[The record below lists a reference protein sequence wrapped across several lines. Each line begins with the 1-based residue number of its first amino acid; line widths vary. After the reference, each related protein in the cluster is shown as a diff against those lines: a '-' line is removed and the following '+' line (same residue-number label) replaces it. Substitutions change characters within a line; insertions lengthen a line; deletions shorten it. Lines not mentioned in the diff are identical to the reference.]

1 MKTKS
6 IQNLLAAALTL
17 AFSTATTIAQGQS
30 HYDDLANLPF
40 QAGYIAKDN
49 TKTLLNELFFERAAQ
64 AYLWAM
70 PALNMYGMKEGSE
83 KVFGAGYN
91 VLPIFKQR
99 LNAKTLITTPNSDV
113 IYALGYLDTQEDGP
127 MVIEVPP
134 GLQGILDD
142 FWQRPIPSIGEI
154 DGRKWAG
161 DVGLAGPDQGKGG
174 KYLVLPPDYTGKVP
188 RGYLTFRSGT
198 YGVFVFWRAFFKNP
212 KALAEPVKGL
222 EKTRIYP
229 LGKEASAKR
238 MQFPDASAVPANMLY
253 PQDGTAF
260 DMLSRFINH
269 EFVDPADMYMRGMA
283 ADLGIVKGKPF
294 APDAHARELLDK
306 AARAA
311 SRMGHVIAYTPNPLV
326 KDGGLYYPGRHWIN
340 IFPGNATFTADSFDF
355 INSRTAFFTLAY
367 SASPG
372 MAANM
377 VNKGAKYPVA
387 FADAD
392 GDFLN
397 GSQNYVL
404 HVPKDIPA
412 AYFWSATVYD
422 SLTGSGLDNGQ
433 PFPSLNTMDKPVQY
447 ADGTTDIYFSPK
459 SPGAGKNWLATI
471 PGKGWFTIFRLY
483 GPKEAFFD
491 QTWKLPDIE
500 KVK

>member
-1 MKTKS
+1 MKTK
-6 IQNLLAAALTL
+6 NLFAAALVGALVMTN
-17 AFSTATTIAQGQS
+17 AQAQPS
-30 HYDDLANLPF
+30 HYDELANLPY
-40 QAGYIAKDN
+40 QAGYIAKD
-49 TKTLLNELFFERAAQ
+49 KTPALLDELFFERAAQ
-64 AYLWAM
+64 TYLWAM

-83 KVFGAGYN
+83 KVFGKGYN
-91 VLPIFKQR
+91 VLPIFKHR

-113 IYALGYLDTQEDGP
+113 IYALGYLDLKEDGP

-142 FWQRPIPSIGEI
+142 FWQRPIPSVGEI

-161 DVGLAGPDQGKGG
+161 DVGLAGPDRGKGG

-188 RGYLTFRSGT
+188 EGYLTFRSGT

-212 KALAEPVKGL
+212 NELAEPVKGL
-222 EKTRIYP
+222 EQTRIYP
-229 LGKEASAKR
+229 LGKKASAKP
-238 MQFPDASAVPANMLY
+238 MQFPDASAVPSYMLY

-269 EFVDPADMYMRGMA
+269 EYVDPADMYMRGVA
-283 ADLGIVKGKPF
+283 AQLGIVKGQSF
-294 APDAHARELLDK
+294 APDAHARDLLDK

-311 SRMGHVIAYTPNPLV
+311 SRMGHVIAYTPDALV
-326 KDGGLYYPGRHWIN
+326 KNGGRYYPDRQWIN

-355 INSRTAFFTLAY
+355 INPRTAFFTLAY

-372 MAANM
+372 MAASM
-377 VNKGAKYPVA
+377 VNLGAKYPVA

-433 PFPSLNTMDKPVQY
+433 PFPSLNKMDQPVQN
-447 ADGTTDIYFSPK
+447 ADGTTDIYFGPT

>member
-1 MKTKS
+1 MKTRT
-6 IQNLLAAALTL
+6 IFAAALVGVL
-17 AFSTATTIAQGQS
+17 ACFTATSMAQTQS
-30 HYDDLANLPF
+30 SYEDLASLPF
-40 QAGYIAKDN
+40 KDGYIAKDN
-49 TKTLLNELFFERAAQ
+49 TPTLLNELFFQRAAQ
-64 AYLWAM
+64 TYLWAM

-113 IYALGYLDTQEDGP
+113 IYALGYLDLKEDGP

-142 FWQRPIPSIGEI
+142 FWQRPIPSVGEI
-154 DGRKWAG
+154 EGRKWAG
-161 DVGLAGPDQGKGG
+161 DVGLAGPDQGRGG
-174 KYLVLPPDYTGKVP
+174 KYLVLPPDYTGEVP
-188 RGYLTFRSGT
+188 KGYLAFRSGT
-198 YGVFVFWRAFFKNP
+198 YGVFVFLRAFFKNP
-212 KALAEPVKGL
+212 NELAEPAKGL
-222 EKTRIYP
+222 EQTRIYP
-229 LGKEASAKR
+229 LGNQASAKP
-238 MQFPDASAVPANMLY
+238 MQLPDASAVPSNMLY

-269 EFVDPADMYMRGMA
+269 EYVDPADMYMRGVA
-283 ADLGIVKGKPF
+283 AQLGIVKGQPF
-294 APDAHARELLDK
+294 APDASARALLDK
-306 AARAA
+306 AARTA
-311 SRMGHVIAYTPNPLV
+311 SRMGHVMGYTPNALV
-326 KDGGLYYPGRHWIN
+326 KNGGLYYPDRHWID
-340 IFPGNATFTADSFDF
+340 IFPGNATFTSDSFDY
-355 INSRTAFFTLAY
+355 ITARAAFFTLAY
-367 SASPG
+367 SSSPA

-377 VNKGAKYPVA
+377 VDKGAKYPVA
-387 FADAD
+387 FADAE

-397 GSQNYVL
+397 GSRNYVL

-422 SLTGSGLDNGQ
+422 PITGSGLDNGQ
-433 PFPSLNTMDKPVQY
+433 PFPSLNTMDTPVQN
-447 ADGTTDIYFSPK
+447 ADGSTDIYFGPK
-459 SPGAGKNWLATI
+459 SPGEGKNWLATI